1 MHLFHFYA
9 HAQNV
14 RCLFRMHCIMLMLL
28 LLAITLCLA
37 VCHVDST
44 EIDFVLP
51 TKLSYKVANNLPFF
65 SFSLWFFTMFV
76 QTRIQIPIKG
86 SSAQDQSSAS
96 GPRHQ
101 VLWACSWCFLVSPYC
116 FYRRVQTPLWM
127 HDAGSYQQFAC
138 LRKNHARSVND
149 NTSPKA

>member
-65 SFSLWFFTMFV
+65 LFPFDFSQCLFKLEFRYQLKVLQLKIRV
-76 QTRIQIPIKG
+76 QQV
-86 SSAQDQSSAS
+86 AQDIRCF
-96 GPRHQ
+96 GL
-101 VLWACSWCFLVSPYC
+101 VLDVF
-116 FYRRVQTPLWM
+116 
-127 HDAGSYQQFAC
+127 
-138 LRKNHARSVND
+138 
-149 NTSPKA
+149 